1 MSNNEITNYILT
13 DIKQKFS
20 SLFPLLS
27 QEEIREIVNRAM
39 DTGNT
44 ITKAKETKTVCSNC
58 SGALTLSEI
67 IECKTEKKLCS
78 KCASMNMKKV
88 LLEESPEKGTLGD
101 CIRSLKLTPK
111 EIVTAHWD
119 LVASGDRWDNAA
131 KDYTINGKRYEIV
144 CRRQLSLFSHVCKAV
159 VYIYE

>member
-1 MSNNEITNYILT
+1 M

-20 SLFPLLS
+20 ALFPLLS

-39 DTGNT
+39 DAGNT
-44 ITKAKETKTVCSNC
+44 ITKAKETKSVCANC

-67 IECKTEKKLCS
+67 IDRKLCS
-78 KCASMNMKKV
+78 RCSSMKMKKV

-131 KDYTINGKRYEIV
+131 KEYIVNGKKYEIV
-144 CRRQLSLFSHVCKAV
+144 CRRQLLVFSHVCRV
-159 VYIYE
+159 SVYVYE

>member
-1 MSNNEITNYILT
+1 M
-13 DIKQKFS
+13 DVKQKFS
-20 SLFPLLS
+20 ALFPLLS

-67 IECKTEKKLCS
+67 IECKKLCS
-78 KCASMNMKKV
+78 KCALMNTKKV

-111 EIVTAHWD
+111 RNH
-119 LVASGDRWDNAA
+119 
-131 KDYTINGKRYEIV
+131 Y
-144 CRRQLSLFSHVCKAV
+144 CSLGSCGFWRPMG
-159 VYIYE
+159 